1 MSAPSTDTGSKS
13 PFALA
18 ADALSEER
26 EKLRSVRNE
35 ITLFDGEFLGSF
47 AGSFLYRFEVPE
59 DLIHRVVERVS
70 CSFSQLQP
78 VSISGRIVSLENQ
91 YLVLALPMDFG
102 TVVPEIKCQWN
113 YDEHRGF
120 VIDLLSRVPASHPV
134 ASLFLDPGRPENSR
148 KGESWPMTAKGTFH
162 EQSEALKKILQNRL
176 SYLWGPSRT
185 GKTQTLA
192 LAALNE
198 LKASRSVLI
207 IAPTAQAADDA
218 FQRLLTLSKDLAF
231 ALDGLVSRA
240 GFPADVSTADP
251 SPFSLEYEIEMK
263 RTDKKKELEE
273 GVALL
278 RSYWRTKVHQYLHED
293 YYTRLN
299 EMRERT
305 NENRKQLEKVRDEIT
320 ALKDTITRAQNASML
335 EKLKKSF
342 SKEEVAAAQKQLSEK
357 LLVQKK
363 LQPIQ
368 QALTA
373 ELMRMEAQ
381 APIDSNELKEYQA
394 AVKRIGELGGVKKLA
409 DDVENKS
416 AIDEA
421 SLIGSKRCVVTTLSG
436 FFADERLRAGTYD
449 VVLVDDAQVMNPPY
463 LAALS
468 AIAREAIVVAGDPF
482 QLGPDS
488 PSRTDLAAH
497 WLQQDIFLLLAQTER
512 LEDLYAWAQKNP
524 QWCIPLTTHV
534 AVAPKLS
541 RFRASF
547 FFNDR
552 IVVQDRPGARGNL
565 VVLDSSDLKSSC
577 RQYFGK
583 RSLVPCNDLQTKRTI
598 DVVKHALAKGRRL
611 ASEVGVIVP
620 FSGTT
625 LYTKLQLRLSGVKS
639 IEVGTPALFQGR
651 KKKAIVVDFTMA
663 GADYTMRPLDDRKI
677 GELKLIRTLNSILSS
692 VEEDLTVV
700 ADLGHFKT
708 VYIDRLVSKF
718 LLQLQA
724 QSDAA
729 PTLAASAKS
738 FDDMTWDQ
746 RERFYGAAPGKKLS
760 SAENR
765 SAESGMTRSSDPE
778 ADLRMKMMARQ
789 SQQPIALGRDFD
801 QETYLAAHRV
811 LGLRK
816 DVNLLS
822 QLVGGELLFRYSL
835 GTETAA
841 ARLPLDACKND
852 EEFRKTMEQ
861 WNLLIYEMSG
871 AGKTDL
877 SFFAKQTPEARV
889 RWDIN
894 NLRAYYSS
902 AMEAIIEES
911 KHRIA
916 TSVSKV
922 FQECL
927 GKSQPANPVE
937 WQTAYLNFLGKM
949 EAYLAW
955 ISEQLRR

>member
-1 MSAPSTDTGSKS
+1 MTAPSSDPGSKS
-13 PFALA
+13 HFVLA
-18 ADALSEER
+18 AEALREER
-26 EKLRSVRNE
+26 EKLQSVRNE
-35 ITLFDGEFLGSF
+35 ITLFDGEFIGSF

-59 DLIHRVVERVS
+59 DLLHRGVERVS

-78 VSISGRIVSLENQ
+78 VSINGRIVSLENQ

-102 TVVPEIKCQWN
+102 VVVPEIKCQWN
-113 YDEHRGF
+113 YDEYRGF
-120 VIDLLSRVPASHPV
+120 VINLLSGVSPAHPV
-134 ASLFLDPGRPENSR
+134 ASLFFDPGRPENSR

-162 EQSEALKKILQNRL
+162 EQSEALKKVLQNRV

-198 LKASRSVLI
+198 VKAGRSVLM

-218 FQRLLTLSKDLAF
+218 IQRLLTLSKELAF

-240 GFPADVSTADP
+240 GFPADVSTADQ
-251 SPFSLEYEIEMK
+251 SSSLEYEIEMK

-278 RSYWRTKVHQYLHED
+278 RSYWKTKVHQYLHED
-293 YYTRLN
+293 FYTRLN
-299 EMRERT
+299 EMRERS

-320 ALKDTITRAQNASML
+320 ALKDIITRAQNASMF

-357 LLVQKK
+357 MLVQKK

-394 AVKRIGELGGVKKLA
+394 AVKRIGELGGIKKLA
-409 DDVENKS
+409 DEVESKS

-421 SLIGSKRCVVTTLSG
+421 SLIASKRCMIVTLGG

-449 VVLVDDAQVMNPPY
+449 VVLVDDAQVMHAPY

-468 AIAREAIVVAGDPF
+468 AIAREAIVIAGDPF
-482 QLGPDS
+482 QLGADS
-488 PSRTDLAAH
+488 PSRTDLGSH
-497 WLQQDIFLLLAQTER
+497 WLQQDIFLLLAQPER
-512 LEDLYAWAQKNP
+512 LEDIYTWAQKNP
-524 QWCIPLTTHV
+524 QWCLPLTTHL

-541 RFRASF
+541 RFRAAF

-552 IVVQDRPGARGNL
+552 MVVQDRPGARGNL

-583 RSLVPCNDLQTKRTI
+583 RSLIPCNDLQTKRTV

-611 ASEVGVIVP
+611 VSEVGVIVP

-625 LYTKLQLRLSGVKS
+625 LHTKLQLRLSGIKNV
-639 IEVGTPALFQGR
+639 EVGTPALFQGR
-651 KKKAIVVDFTMA
+651 TKKTIVVDFTMA

-677 GELKLIRTLNSILSS
+677 GELKLLRTLNSILSS
-692 VEEDLTVV
+692 VEEDLYVV
-700 ADLGHFKT
+700 ADLGHFKS
-708 VYIDRLVSKF
+708 VYRDRLMSKF

-724 QSDAA
+724 QSDAT
-729 PTLAASAKS
+729 PPLSASAKS

-746 RERFYGAAPGKKLS
+746 RERFYGAAPGRKLF
-760 SAENR
+760 SAQNR
-765 SAESGMTRSSDPE
+765 AAESAAPRASDPE
-778 ADLRMKMMARQ
+778 TDLRMKMMARQ
-789 SQQPIALGRDFD
+789 TQQPVALGRDFD

-822 QLVGGELLFRYSL
+822 QMVGGELLFRYSL
-835 GTETAA
+835 GTELAA

-902 AMEAIIEES
+902 AMEAIMEES

-927 GKSQPANPVE
+927 GKSQPANPIE